1 MDGWL
6 LSVLEKQRQDIRLFI
21 DKLFILLYFFRSLI
35 ERNDM
40 EPGSKLALAMFLSML
55 PLFYW
60 VLREVHRQNQEAREK
75 ELGHH
80 AK

>member
-1 MDGWL
+1 
-6 LSVLEKQRQDIRLFI
+6 
-21 DKLFILLYFFRSLI
+21 
-35 ERNDM
+35 M